1 MKNFIFIISIILII
15 LTLYVIM
22 HRASQMNFPLIL
34 SEKGSFYV
42 GGENV
47 VQNFVELGSKREADT
62 VTINQMYVEYM
73 VPYLKKN
80 TPVILVHG
88 AGMSG
93 ACYDTTPDGR
103 MGWFEYFV
111 RKSFPVYVV
120 DQVGRARSGFNQAI
134 YNNVAEGIVK
144 PSQQPR
150 ISRMGD
156 LHAAWINFRIGP
168 KKDVAFSDTQ
178 YPVEYVSELSKMSI
192 SDLSDSLQTPNPN
205 YKTLSHLAKQING
218 AVLIGHSQAGHF
230 PLETALL
237 EPDYVKGMVLLE
249 PGTCEPEKF
258 NDSEIS
264 KLANIPLLVVYGDHL
279 EGSIEIP
286 NSTDSWQ
293 KRFDGCTKLID
304 RINASGG
311 NAIMFY
317 LPDKGMK
324 GNTHMFMQDKNN
336 LDVADLIIK
345 WIKEYSR

>member
-1 MKNFIFIISIILII
+1 MKKVIFIVSILLII
-15 LTLYVIM
+15 LTLFIITHKVMQIN
-22 HRASQMNFPLIL
+22 SPLIL

-47 VQNFVELGSKREADT
+47 SQNFVELGSKREDDT

-73 VPYLKKN
+73 IPYLKAN
-80 TPVILVHG
+80 TPVIFVHG

-120 DQVGRARSGFNQAI
+120 DQVGRARSGFNQAV

-144 PSQQPR
+144 SSKQPR

-156 LHAAWINFRIGP
+156 VHSAWINFRIGP
-168 KKDVAFSDTQ
+168 EKDVAFSDTQ
-178 YPVEYVSELSKMSI
+178 YPVEFVSELSKMSI
-192 SDLSDSLQTPNPN
+192 SDLSDSLPTPNPN
-205 YKTLSHLAKQING
+205 YKTLALLAKKING
-218 AVLIGHSQAGHF
+218 AILVGHSQAGHF
-230 PLETALL
+230 PIETALL
-237 EPDYVKGMVLLE
+237 DPNHIKGMVLLE
-249 PGTCEPEKF
+249 PGTCEAEKF
-258 NDSEIS
+258 SDSEIL
-264 KLANIPLLVVYGDHL
+264 KLVNIPLLVVYGDHL

-293 KRFDGCTKLID
+293 KRFDGCNRLIN
-304 RINASGG
+304 RINTNGG
-311 NAIMFY
+311 EAAMLY
-317 LPDKGMK
+317 LPDKGMN

-336 LDVADLIIK
+336 LDVADLIMK
-345 WIKEYSR
+345 WMKKYVK